1 MKREILFRGKSIG
14 TDEWLYGNL
23 FNYGLTAPSNVPC
36 ISVCVPTS
44 WEEAYNL
51 YAVHPDTIGQYTG
64 LKDKNG
70 KEIYEGDII
79 EYYDLETYCINPD
92 CDAHLL
98 GYGSRLRKKVDVVKF
113 DDGIFGVGDDSDPP
127 LTPLTYCGIYKEML
141 NDMKEDTY
149 LMTNGYNID
158 NSIVGVKV
166 IGNIHE
172 NPELMKGGSNEA

>member
-14 TDEWLYGNL
+14 TDEWLYGHL

-70 KEIYEGDII
+70 KEIYDGDILSQGQ
-79 EYYDLETYCINPD
+79 D
-92 CDAHLL
+92 LL
-98 GYGSRLRKKVDVVKF
+98 GVACISMRYGISVKKKTTTRSLINFVL
-113 DDGIFGVGDDSDPP
+113 DSDF
-127 LTPLTYCGIYKEML
+127 
-141 NDMKEDTY
+141 DTSV
-149 LMTNGYNID
+149 LSD
-158 NSIVGVKV
+158 VEVV
-166 IGNIHE
+166 GNIYD
-172 NPELMKGGSNEA
+172 NPELMKGGLNNDICWR